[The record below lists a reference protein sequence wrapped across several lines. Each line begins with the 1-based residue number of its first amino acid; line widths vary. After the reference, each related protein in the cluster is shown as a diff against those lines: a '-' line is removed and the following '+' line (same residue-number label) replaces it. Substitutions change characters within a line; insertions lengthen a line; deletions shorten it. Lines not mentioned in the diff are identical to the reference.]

1 MCVCLVRMR
10 VRVRPGFLITCVI
23 PQQHRPLEKQISLL
37 SNVWMADLP
46 APSNALIYLTP
57 EYHIYMLKKKII
69 CDWYFWKNLIRIV
82 PEFGMQA
89 VCVRHFLVLTMF
101 GAEKCVCCPWVIR
114 LLYNT
119 HGWNDYCNNKKNYDC
134 WCECLLI
141 DSVFLYSSQS
151 EF

>member
-37 SNVWMADLP
+37 SNVWMVDLP
-46 APSNALIYLTP
+46 APSHALIYLTP
-57 EYHIYMLKKKII
+57 EYHIYAQKENHLRSVLLK
-69 CDWYFWKNLIRIV
+69 LPIRIV
-82 PEFGMQA
+82 PEFGMQV

-119 HGWNDYCNNKKNYDC
+119 HGWNDYCNNKKKL
-134 WCECLLI
+134 WLLTWVPI
-141 DSVFLYSSQS
+141 DWLCVPI
-151 EF
+151 